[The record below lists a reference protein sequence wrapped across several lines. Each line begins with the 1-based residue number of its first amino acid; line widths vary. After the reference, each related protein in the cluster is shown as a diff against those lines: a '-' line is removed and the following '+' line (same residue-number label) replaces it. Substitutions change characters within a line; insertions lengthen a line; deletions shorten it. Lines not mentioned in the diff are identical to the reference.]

1 MRRIREQVRAGAV
14 RIGPHA
20 FQEMIMERPSISTE
34 TLLQALLS
42 GSVLENYPEAPRGP
56 KCLVNGQAKS
66 GRPVHV
72 VCTTGRADVLFV
84 VTVYEPKPPKFISP
98 TERGPG
104 DEGEHPAR

>member
-14 RIGPHA
+14 RVGPPA
-20 FQEMIMERPSISTE
+20 FQEMVMERPSISTGV
-34 TLLQALLS
+34 LLQALLT
-42 GSVLENYPEAPRGP
+42 GFVLENYPEAPRGP
-56 KCLVNGQAKS
+56 KCLVSGRAMS

-72 VCTTGRADVLFV
+72 VCTTGRADVLFI

-104 DEGEHPAR
+104 HEGEDFRT